1 MNIRTTNHLYDALS
15 GELAWRKKEL
25 TDLKLLI
32 DDRNQSRSKR
42 NVLLRSGV
50 ALLYAHWEGFVKAAA
65 TAYLEFIAAQ
75 RLKNRELAVHLL
87 ALSARPT
94 LNNATGANNITAHLQ
109 VAQFFIEQS
118 EEECKIPY
126 RDAIRTSN
134 LNYELFQ
141 DIGRMLGL
149 DLSRADTS
157 RHLIDERLLKN
168 RNSIA
173 HGEHL
178 AVDQDDYADLHYEV
192 IKLLDLFR
200 NEITNCAIQ
209 SKYLRSLP

>member
-1 MNIRTTNHLYDALS
+1 MNIRTTNQLYAALS
-15 GELAWRKKEL
+15 AELVWRKKEL
-25 TDLKLLI
+25 SDLKLLI
-32 DDRNQSRSKR
+32 DDRSQSKSKR

-75 RLKNRELAVHLL
+75 RLKNKELAVHLL

-173 HGEHL
+173 HGEYL
-178 AVDQDDYADLHYEV
+178 AVDQDDYDDLHYEV
-192 IKLLDLFR
+192 INLLDLFR
-200 NEITNCAIQ
+200 NENTNCAVQ
-209 SKYLRSLP
+209 GKYLRTLP

>member
-1 MNIRTTNHLYDALS
+1 MNIRTTNQLYDTLS

-32 DDRNQSRSKR
+32 DDRNQSKSKR

-75 RLKNRELAVHLL
+75 HLKNRELAVHLL

-126 RDAIRTSN
+126 KDAIRTSN
-134 LNYELFQ
+134 LNYELFE

-149 DLSRADTS
+149 DLSLAATS
-157 RHLIDERLLKN
+157 RILIDERLLKN

-173 HGEHL
+173 HGEYL
-178 AVDQDDYADLHYEV
+178 AVDQEAYDHLHYEV
-192 IKLLDLFR
+192 IKLLDLFL
-200 NEITNCAIQ
+200 NEITHCAIQ
-209 SKYLRSLP
+209 GKYLRSSP